1 MARPAER
8 YQLIERL
15 GGGACGAV
23 HRAFDRT
30 LGTEVALRLAPR
42 RHGHPQLRCEFVAIA
57 RIRHPALVA
66 IHDYG
71 MTDAGSEY
79 VAMEL
84 VGAPWTAPALGPAWF
99 AGWDTILDALG
110 ALHARG
116 VAHGNLRPSSVLAG
130 ADGEPRLVD

>member
-1 MARPAER
+1 VARPAER

-15 GGGACGAV
+15 GGGASGAV

-30 LGTEVALRLAPR
+30 AGTEIALRLAPR
-42 RHGHPQLRCEFVAIA
+42 RHGRPNLRDSFVALA
-57 RIRHPALVA
+57 RVRHPAVVQ

-84 VGAPWTAPALGPAWF
+84 LAGPWTCAPLTAQWF
-99 AGWDTILDALG
+99 AGWDAVLDGLG
-110 ALHARG
+110 A
-116 VAHGNLRPSSVLAG
+116 
-130 ADGEPRLVD
+130 